1 MCKQPKK
8 VLTCRPM
15 VVSWTS
21 LVEVDEGPGGKLLC
35 LWPTP
40 KNMQHI
46 HGIFPFMFDCWADPV
61 VHLLLV
67 KSSMIVYYR
76 WYQKPKRV
84 FSIWCRKGGQR
95 HAWSSAVDRCHS
107 RSRWTRCSWGQSLR
121 ASCRWGTRTAWSPFR
136 PSCWWRRCRWPASA
150 RTKLWAETRRVFPFF
165 GPSWRP
171 PRKDLKV
178 PLVAS

>member
-1 MCKQPKK
+1 
-8 VLTCRPM
+8 M

-21 LVEVDEGPGGKLLC
+21 LVEVDEGCIGPGGKLLC

-40 KNMQHI
+40 KKYAAHSWHLSI
-46 HGIFPFMFDCWADPV
+46 HVW
-61 VHLLLV
+61 LLGRSGCSSPSI
-67 KSSMIVYYR
+67 KSSMIVYDR
-76 WYQKPKRV
+76 WFQKPKRV